1 MAEQSGAAPAV
12 EKTTV
17 EKWGIPFGATD
28 DLLTNMLKTFYVA
41 GADSKFVTRE
51 EVIQRGVGRT
61 PLVNNLQFLITLG
74 ALERDKNDSKSFK
87 LTPLGLEY
95 SRAAY
100 ASDGEKMK
108 GAMKSLLESSF
119 KELVDY
125 IKINKEKLN
134 FTDLFNHIKAMARI
148 KEDEKHLPW
157 KVNPAYQVGMFAL
170 IDMLKTAGLLDN
182 AINPPSK
189 SKEKTPVKTTVQKQP
204 KAALKKKT
212 ELSEETEKVTLS
224 LQIGTQIQAQVV
236 IDTKDSK
243 SVANFLKMMKALKRI
258 NDGEDLDDK
267 DLEADSSNAEK

>member
-1 MAEQSGAAPAV
+1 MAELSGPAPAV
-12 EKTTV
+12 EKPTV

-41 GADSKFVTRE
+41 GADAKFVTRE

-61 PLVNNLQFLITLG
+61 PLVNNLSFLITLG

-87 LTPLGLEY
+87 LTPMGLEY

-100 ASDGEKMK
+100 AGDGEKMK
-108 GAMKSLLESSF
+108 GAMRSLLESSF

-148 KEDEKHLPW
+148 KEDEKHQPW

-189 SKEKTPVKTTVQKQP
+189 SAEKASTKTTVQKQP
-204 KAALKKKT
+204 RAVLKKKT
-212 ELSEETEKVTLS
+212 NLTEEVTS
-224 LQIGTQIQAQVV
+224 NLQIGTQIQAQVV
-236 IDTKDSK
+236 IDAKDPK
-243 SVANFLKMMKALKRI
+243 AIANFLKMMKALKRI
-258 NDGEDLDDK
+258 NDGEDLEDIDA
-267 DLEADSSNAEK
+267 EVNSANAET